1 MVPILPPPR
10 DVALRGALLLD
21 FDGTLVDLA
30 PHPDAVLVPG
40 ELAPL
45 LARLHER
52 LDGAVGVISG
62 RALPVL
68 DRFLAPLVLPAAGEH
83 GIILRPDPRLPARR
97 HDVPAMPASWHA
109 VAARIVEDTP
119 GAHVEHKPSGFVVH
133 YRAAPRAGAMLHAQ
147 LQSLVE
153 TDARFMLQT
162 AHMAVELRPR
172 GPTKGSALCTL
183 MEAPAFQHR
192 VPLFIGDDATDEHAI
207 RAAIALGGQG
217 LRMHESFG
225 TPAGLRGWLGRILE
239 HDDAAAA

>member
-1 MVPILPPPR
+1 MVPTLPSPR
-10 DVALRGALLLD
+10 DVAQRGALLLD

-30 PHPDAVLVPG
+30 PHPDAVLVPAD
-40 ELAPL
+40 LPAL
-45 LARLHER
+45 LGRLHER
-52 LDGAVGVISG
+52 LHGALGVISG

-68 DRFLAPLVLPAAGEH
+68 DGFLAPLRLPAAGEH
-83 GIILRPDPRLPARR
+83 GIALRPDPLLPARR
-97 HDVPAMPASWHA
+97 HDVPAVPASWQA

-133 YRAAPRAGAMLHAQ
+133 YRAAPHAGPLLHAQ
-147 LQSLVE
+147 LQSLVGG
-153 TDARFMLQT
+153 DARFMLQP
-162 AHMAVELRPR
+162 AHMAFELRPR

-183 MEAPAFQHR
+183 MEAPAFRHR

-225 TPAGLRGWLGRILE
+225 SPAGLRGWLGRILE

>member
-1 MVPILPPPR
+1 MVPILPSPR
-10 DVALRGALLLD
+10 DVAQRGALLLD

-30 PHPDAVLVPG
+30 PHPDAVLVPV
-40 ELAPL
+40 ELPSL
-45 LARLHER
+45 LRSLHARLN
-52 LDGAVGVISG
+52 GALAVISG

-83 GIILRPDPRLPARR
+83 GIILRLDPMLPPRR
-97 HDVPAMPASWHA
+97 HDLPAVPASWHA

-119 GAHVEHKPSGFVVH
+119 GAHIEHKPSGFVLH
-133 YRAAPRAGAMLHAQ
+133 FRAAPHAEAMLRTQ
-147 LQSLVE
+147 LQSLID
-153 TDARFMLQT
+153 TDPRFMLQP
-162 AHMAVELRPR
+162 AHMAFEVRPH

-183 MEAPAFQHR
+183 MQTPGFLGR
-192 VPLFIGDDATDEHAI
+192 VPLFVGDDATDEHAI
-207 RAAIALGGQG
+207 RAAVALGGQG